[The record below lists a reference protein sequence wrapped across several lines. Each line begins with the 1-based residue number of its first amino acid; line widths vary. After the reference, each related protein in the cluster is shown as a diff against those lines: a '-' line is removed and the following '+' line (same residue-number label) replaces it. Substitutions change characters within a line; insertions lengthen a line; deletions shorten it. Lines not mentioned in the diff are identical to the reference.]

1 MVFNPL
7 KKFKLDDI
15 VPTEDDN
22 FFRNSQIHGVVHD
35 ELSLIHI

>member
-7 KKFKLDDI
+7 KKFKLDEI

-22 FFRNSQIHGVVHD
+22 FLEIFKFMVLFTMRGQ
-35 ELSLIHI
+35 L